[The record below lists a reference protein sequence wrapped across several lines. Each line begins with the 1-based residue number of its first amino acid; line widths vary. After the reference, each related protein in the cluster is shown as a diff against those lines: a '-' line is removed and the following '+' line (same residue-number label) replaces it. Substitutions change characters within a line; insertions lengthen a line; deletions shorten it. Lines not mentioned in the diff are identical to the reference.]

1 MNATPLRVL
10 IVDDHADSARMLQTL
25 LKQEGYA
32 TRIASDGPTALEAA
46 RISPPDVALVDLGL
60 PGMGGNELAAELR
73 RISELS
79 DCRIVAVTG
88 YGKDALP
95 SPSPFDRH
103 FQKPVPPEALLAYL
117 AGIQHEPTRSLA
129 AAVA

>member
-10 IVDDHADSARMLQTL
+10 IVDDHADNARMLQTL

-46 RISPPDVALVDLGL
+46 RFSPPDVALLDLGL

-73 RISELS
+73 RISELR

>member
-10 IVDDHADSARMLQTL
+10 IVDDNPDNARMLQAL
-25 LKQEGYA
+25 LKPEGYA
-32 TRIASDGPTALEAA
+32 TRIASDGPAALEAA
-46 RISPPDVALVDLGL
+46 RISPPDVGL
-60 PGMGGNELAAELR
+60 PGMGGSELAAELR
-73 RISELS
+73 RITELR
-79 DCRIVAVTG
+79 DCRLVAVTG

-103 FQKPVPPEALLAYL
+103 FQKPVPPDALLAYL
-117 AGIQHEPTRSLA
+117 AGIQYEPTRSLA